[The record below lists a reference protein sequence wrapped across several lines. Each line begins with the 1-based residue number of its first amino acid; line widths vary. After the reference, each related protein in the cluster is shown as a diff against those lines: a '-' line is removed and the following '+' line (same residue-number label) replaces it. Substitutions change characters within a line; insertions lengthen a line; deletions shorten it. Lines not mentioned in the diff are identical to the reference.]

1 MKNSNCGFT
10 VEKGLKYLK
19 CCGIL
24 DECARDCFDTFK
36 YEIDYKKVETLF
48 SFLCLS
54 GDETAIMKLKEWCL
68 KDNSVYWN
76 EFLRNEGKD

>member
-1 MKNSNCGFT
+1 MPWIRRQYHHDTKGGLSMENSNCGFT

-54 GDETAIMKLKEWCL
+54 GDETAII
-68 KDNSVYWN
+68 S
-76 EFLRNEGKD
+76 